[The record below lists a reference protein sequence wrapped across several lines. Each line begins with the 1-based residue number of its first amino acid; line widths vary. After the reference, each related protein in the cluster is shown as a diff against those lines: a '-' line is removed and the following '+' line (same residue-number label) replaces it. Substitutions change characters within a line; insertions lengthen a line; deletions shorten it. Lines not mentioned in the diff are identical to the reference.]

1 MRRKLLKRR
10 MMERL
15 NRSEFER
22 HFCRWDT
29 TFLLFFS
36 FYDCIMQ
43 AFRRI
48 DGVLSS
54 FYSLYH

>member
-1 MRRKLLKRR
+1 LRDAFVVGIQL
-10 MMERL
+10 
-15 NRSEFER
+15 FY
-22 HFCRWDT
+22 
-29 TFLLFFS
+29 FFS
-36 FYDCIMQ
+36 FFYDCIMQ